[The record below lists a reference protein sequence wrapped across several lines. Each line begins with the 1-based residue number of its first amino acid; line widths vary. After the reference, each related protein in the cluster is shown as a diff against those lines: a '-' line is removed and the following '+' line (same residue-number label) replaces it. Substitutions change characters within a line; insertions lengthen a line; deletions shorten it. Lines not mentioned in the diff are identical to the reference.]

1 MGIMTTDKEERN
13 YQAFMNELE
22 KLSKKYGIGISGCG
36 VFDYWDENGFKEI
49 EYRKDSSSGDLRI
62 EKLVFSDGTSLDDQ
76 EQAMIELNGIYK
88 LKQACYNKIIPITI
102 TFMNWFSNKFIDSLG
117 GKTDE

>member
-36 VFDYWDENGFKEI
+36 VFDYWDENGFKECFAP
-49 EYRKDSSSGDLRI
+49 YAKSSADG
-62 EKLVFSDGTSLDDQ
+62 KL
-76 EQAMIELNGIYK
+76 
-88 LKQACYNKIIPITI
+88 
-102 TFMNWFSNKFIDSLG
+102 
-117 GKTDE
+117 

>member
-1 MGIMTTDKEERN
+1 MGIMTNDKEERN

-62 EKLVFSDGTSLDDQ
+62 EKLVFSDGTSLDD
-76 EQAMIELNGIYK
+76 
-88 LKQACYNKIIPITI
+88 
-102 TFMNWFSNKFIDSLG
+102 
-117 GKTDE
+117 